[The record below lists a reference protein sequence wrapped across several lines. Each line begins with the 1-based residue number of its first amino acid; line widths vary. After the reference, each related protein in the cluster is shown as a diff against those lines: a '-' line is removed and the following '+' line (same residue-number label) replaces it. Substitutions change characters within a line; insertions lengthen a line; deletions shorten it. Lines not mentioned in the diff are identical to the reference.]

1 MLRKF
6 MRGAIYLTFAMIALW
21 IGVTLVAI
29 VKHFM
34 G

>member
-21 IGVTLVAI
+21 IGVNLVAI

-34 G
+34 S

>member
-21 IGVTLVAI
+21 IVVNLVAI